1 MIVLRSTVLFL
12 LSLSLACATEVDTPQ
27 TEQALRQ
34 LLEDIDKQEQG
45 NDRQRAALQRIEQ
58 QMECNWAL
66 IRSYEI
72 CTRLYQD
79 EPQNHLVCV
88 NKAKTNTTRCL
99 INTTDQP

>member
-1 MIVLRSTVLFL
+1 MIILRSAVLFL
-12 LSLSLACATEVDTPQ
+12 LSLSLAGAAEVATPQ

-34 LLEDIDKQEQG
+34 LLEDIDKHEQG
-45 NDRQRAALQRIEQ
+45 NDRQRTALQRIEQ

-79 EPQNHLVCV
+79 EPQDHLACV

-99 INTTDQP
+99 TSTTD